1 MSKYCAG
8 FEDLFLI
15 DDFEIDHTRR
25 AVHLAELMFPPHG
38 AGVLS
43 SGADVLSKELPPT
56 PSQRRRSGMTGVFSS
71 ASQRIFRSEIREIL
85 KWTRKPGVISFGGGL
100 PDPSLFPTA
109 EIADITCNLLE
120 NRGYLALQYGPTQ
133 GEEEMLDALVTHMRD
148 FGDEAVPEQVCV
160 TSSSQQGLDLLGHL
174 YVDEGSPVIM
184 EIPSYLGSIQAYA
197 RHGADMRGIPL
208 DDEGMD
214 LDLMKAALADL
225 AREGKKPRFI
235 YVIPDFQNP
244 SGITLSLRRRE
255 ELLRIARD
263 RDIPVIEDSPYR
275 ELSSTGET
283 LPSLWTLAGGEG
295 VIMMKTFSKV
305 LFPGFRMGWL
315 VGDTEVI
322 EKIVLLK
329 QSVDLC
335 TSSFTQLILAE
346 YIRRGKM
353 RESIERSIECYRP
366 KLAALLAALEKFMPD
381 GVTWSRPTGGMF
393 IWLTLPEH
401 IDTRDI
407 FMTAVEHNVA
417 YVIGRPFHCDRSG
430 GNTMRLNYS
439 FPSEEQIEMGIKR
452 LAEAIKEVL

>member
-1 MSKYCAG
+1 MSNSCTG
-8 FEDLFLI
+8 FGDLFLI

-25 AVHLAELMFPPHG
+25 AVHLAELMFPPGEAG
-38 AGVLS
+38 ARLG
-43 SGADVLSKELPPT
+43 GEDVLSEELPPT
-56 PSQRRRSGMTGVFSS
+56 PSRQHRASTDRVFSS
-71 ASQRIFRSEIREIL
+71 ASKRIFRSEIREIL

-100 PDPSLFPTA
+100 PDPSLFPTT
-109 EIADITCNLLE
+109 EIADITRDVLE
-120 NRGYLALQYGPTQ
+120 EKGYLALQYGPTQ
-133 GEEEMLDALVTHMRD
+133 GEDEMLEALVAHMRD
-148 FGDEAVPEQVCV
+148 FGDDAATEQVCV

-197 RHGADMRGIPL
+197 RHGADMRGIRL

-214 LDLMKAALADL
+214 LDLLKAALADL

-255 ELLRIARD
+255 ELLSIARD

-275 ELSSTGET
+275 ELSFTGET

-295 VIMMKTFSKV
+295 VVMMKTFSKV

-315 VGDTEVI
+315 VGDKEIIDKV
-322 EKIVLLK
+322 VLLK

-353 RESIERSIECYRP
+353 RESVERAIECYRP
-366 KLAALLAALEKFMPD
+366 KLAALLVALDKYMPD

-393 IWLTLPEH
+393 IWLMLPER
-401 IDTRDI
+401 IDTREI
-407 FMTAVEHNVA
+407 FMTAVRHNVA

-439 FPSEEQIEMGIKR
+439 FPSEEQIEKGIKR
-452 LAEAIKEVL
+452 LADAIREVL